1 MVRDFMLCR
10 AAGFLALLI
19 FALCPAAHAA
29 AYPSKPV
36 KIIVPFAPG
45 GGTDIIARYM
55 AQGLTET
62 FGKPFLVENKPGAGG
77 LLAVEAGVRSPP
89 DGHTL
94 MMISSSYAVNATLYK
109 LNFDPIADITPLIQL
124 AEGPQV
130 IVVNPAFPAR
140 SIQDLIALAKQNPGG
155 VSYASSGPGTITHVS
170 AELFSAMAGIKMLHV
185 PYKGTGPAVS
195 DTVGGQTNVYFGATA
210 STLPHIRSGR
220 LRVLA
225 VTTLK
230 RSPWLPEVPT
240 VDESGLPGFEVV
252 LWHGLIGPKGLPPSV
267 VRQINAEVAKLL
279 SAERTAEQLHA
290 DGVAPAAGTPGQFLE
305 RIKSDIH
312 LWHKV
317 ITDAGIKAD

>member
-1 MVRDFMLCR
+1 MVKDLNR
-10 AAGFLALLI
+10 AGVLVLLI
-19 FALCPAAHAA
+19 FALCSTAHAA

-45 GGTDIIARYM
+45 GGTDIIARYV
-55 AQGLTET
+55 AQRLSET
-62 FGKPFLVENKPGAGG
+62 FGKPFLVENKPGGGG
-77 LLAVEAGVRSPP
+77 LLGVEAAVRSPA

-94 MMISSSYAVNATLYK
+94 LMVSSSYAINASLYK
-109 LNFDPIADITPLIQL
+109 LDFDPIADITPLIQM

-130 IVVNPAFPAR
+130 IVVNAAFPAR
-140 SIQDLIALAKQNPGG
+140 SVRDLIALAKQDPGG
-155 VSYASSGPGTITHVS
+155 VSYASSGPGTITQVS

-185 PYKGTGPAVS
+185 PYKGTGPAVT

-230 RSPWLPEVPT
+230 RSPWLPDVPT

-252 LWHGLIGPKGLPPSV
+252 LWHGLIGPKGLPATV
-267 VRQINAEVAKLL
+267 VQQINAEVTKLL
-279 SAERTAEQLHA
+279 SLERTAEQLHA
-290 DGVAPAAGTPGQFLE
+290 DGVAPAGGTPQQFLE
-305 RIKSDIH
+305 RIAKDMD
-312 LWHKV
+312 LWRKV
-317 ITDAGIKAD
+317 ITHAGIKAD